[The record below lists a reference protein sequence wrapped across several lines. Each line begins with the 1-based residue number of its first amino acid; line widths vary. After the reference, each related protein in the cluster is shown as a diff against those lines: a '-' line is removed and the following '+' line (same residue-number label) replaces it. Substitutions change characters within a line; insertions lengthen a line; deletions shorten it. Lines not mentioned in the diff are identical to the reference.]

1 MGRLRVLV
9 DLLAGIALIAASV
22 VVIRSSITDDTPE
35 GTPPELAGQT
45 VSVVGSA
52 SMGELSAPVGVV
64 VFSDFECPFCGKF
77 AQETQSVLTERFIK
91 TGKVRLAFRH
101 FPLAMHKNAQLA
113 ARAAECARPER
124 RFWEFHDVLFS
135 NQKTINKDEL
145 PRLGREAGLSDTW
158 WACASGSN
166 TGSTD
171 LVVRDLAEANALG
184 IVSTPTVLI
193 GALTNDMIEVQ
204 TVIGG
209 AKPAADFIAAIERLL
224 K

>member
-1 MGRLRVLV
+1 MGRLRVFV

-22 VVIRSSITDDTPE
+22 VVIRSSIAADTPD
-35 GTPPELAGQT
+35 GTPPELAGKS

-77 AQETQSVLTERFIK
+77 AQETQSVLAERFIK
-91 TGKVRLAFRH
+91 TGKVRLAFRR

-124 RFWEFHDVLFS
+124 RFWEFHDILFL
-135 NQKTINKDEL
+135 NQKTINSDEL
-145 PRLGREAGLSDTW
+145 PRLGREAGLSETW
-158 WACASGSN
+158 WACASGAT

-171 LVVRDLAEANALG
+171 IVARDLAEANALG

-193 GALTNDMIEVQ
+193 GTLTNEVIKVK

-209 AKPAADFIAAIERLL
+209 AKPAADFVAAIDRVLR
-224 K
+224 